1 MTLGPKPYYWPNTRE
16 LSYGSSPPIATR
28 TGWMAL
34 ALLPFVLALS
44 TKANL
49 ISALTGVSHE
59 KLQVFHHWTSYAM
72 FVLALIHT
80 FPFII
85 FHIWK
90 GDMVKQ
96 YNTSIAYWTGV
107 VALIFQ
113 AYLTVMSLP
122 SIRNRYYEF
131 FKATHLLAALVFILF
146 FFLHCDFRLS
156 SWDYF
161 IATGA
166 IYILSL
172 LSAQIRTHLI
182 HGRHM
187 ATITPLPCG
196 LLRITIPTVTLTTWH
211 PGQHLFLRFL
221 APSKLGLHALTA
233 HPFTIASLAH
243 DPDALGK
250 PSQLVFFV
258 RPHNGLTARLDAL
271 ARHAT
276 GGGWRCTVL
285 LEGPYGGTAVG
296 IGSAGRGD
304 THAHADT
311 DTDSVVIVAGGSGGG
326 FALGMLA
333 ETLRLRSSSCGRANG
348 TVKVVFACR
357 STAMARWFR
366 EESEALISSS
376 SPSTGSSGELKHEGN
391 VVVDIHDT
399 SVSSSASP
407 SSSSSSSLY
416 QGKQTQKQTQGD
428 GTGTGEPDLGRD
440 KEVEPDIELLA
451 TDDNTYRKDT
461 GRRMN
466 RETQTQ
472 TGLFYAGRPKLAA
485 RIAEVLQQKNRKVA
499 IYACGPAS
507 MLFDVTNAAADAQ
520 GRGDGGDVILHTETF
535 SW

>member
-113 AYLTVMSLP
+113 TYLTVMSLP

-131 FKATHLLAALVFILF
+131 FKATHLLAALVFVLF

-166 IYILSL
+166 IYVLSL

-182 HGRHM
+182 HGRHH
-187 ATITPLPCG
+187 ATVTPLPCG
-196 LLRITIPTVTLTTWH
+196 LLRITIPTVTLTTWR

-243 DPDALGK
+243 DPDTLGK

-258 RPHNGLTARLDAL
+258 RPHQGLTARLEAL

-276 GGGWRCTVL
+276 GGVWRCTVL
-285 LEGPYGGTAVG
+285 LEGPYGGTGVG
-296 IGSAGRGD
+296 VRSQNDADVD
-304 THAHADT
+304 TNAEA
-311 DTDSVVIVAGGSGGG
+311 DSVVIVAGGSGGG

-333 ETLRLRSSSCGRANG
+333 EALRLRSSSSRRADG
-348 TVKVVFACR
+348 AVKVVFACR
-357 STAMARWFR
+357 STAMARWFQ
-366 EESEALISSS
+366 EESEVLISSS
-376 SPSTGSSGELKHEGN
+376 SSTSSSGDLKQEGN

-399 SVSSSASP
+399 SVSSPTSP
-407 SSSSSSSLY
+407 SSSTSSSLY
-416 QGKQTQKQTQGD
+416 QGKQAQKQTQTTD
-428 GTGTGEPDLGRD
+428 GAREQDLGRD
-440 KEVEPDIELLA
+440 KELEPDIELLA
-451 TDDNTYRKDT
+451 PDDTDADRKDA
-461 GRRMN
+461 GRGTD
-466 RETQTQ
+466 RETSTQ
-472 TGLFYAGRPKLAA
+472 TGMFYAGRPDLPA
-485 RIAEVLQQKNRKVA
+485 RIAEVLEQEKNKKVA

-507 MLFDVTNAAADAQ
+507 MLFDVRNAAADAQ
-520 GRGDGGDVILHTETF
+520 RRGDGGDVVLHTETF